1 LIQQGFLVS
10 QNDSPFSSLNYYKP
24 APTVWRGL
32 SRQSGRNGKRRV
44 HQLRDGPSP
53 LSDAQCLCWRRAEG
67 FMGAAKV
74 AMRDIQRDCR
84 NVIVQFL
91 AEAVRQSR
99 EPAR

>member
-1 LIQQGFLVS
+1 
-10 QNDSPFSSLNYYKP
+10 
-24 APTVWRGL
+24 
-32 SRQSGRNGKRRV
+32 
-44 HQLRDGPSP
+44 
-53 LSDAQCLCWRRAEG
+53 
-67 FMGAAKV
+67 MGAAKV